1 MKPLIVLLV
10 ISILSVGVLKFTTGN
25 FNFLYAG
32 RIGMS
37 VMLLFTALGHFMYPE
52 GMVLMVP
59 DFLPSKMDWI
69 YLTAGI
75 EIVAAMGLQIPQL
88 RRLTG
93 GLLIV
98 FFVLVLPANIKSAID
113 HLDYQNATYTG
124 IGPVYLWFRIPLQ
137 MVFIAWVYLTTL
149 RIP

>member
-10 ISILSVGVLKFTTGN
+10 ISILSVVALKFTTGN

-52 GMVLMVP
+52 GMALMIP
-59 DFLPSKMDWI
+59 DFLPFKMEWI

-75 EIVAAMGLQIPQL
+75 EILAAIGLQIPQL
-88 RRLTG
+88 RGLTG

-98 FFVLVLPANIKSAID
+98 FFVLVLPANIKAAID
-113 HLDYQNATYTG
+113 HLDYQNASYTG
-124 IGPVYLWFRIPLQ
+124 MGTVYLWFRVPLQ
-137 MVFIAWVYLTTL
+137 MAFIAWVYLTSL